1 MLISY
6 YIQYKTSE
14 KKRKKAH
21 IILLNR
27 TRYVSFYDLPKIIL
41 IISLSPKLLSSS
53 FVIRLRVRL
62 TNSLLVILS

>member
-41 IISLSPKLLSSS
+41 IISLSLSYSVLLS
-53 FVIRLRVRL
+53 
-62 TNSLLVILS
+62 